1 MLCLLLALAACGHK
15 PLPHILLTVDS
26 LASAAPDS
34 AVALLKQPEVK
45 STLTSQDAAMYY
57 LLLTVKAADKA
68 YLLHT
73 TDSVILRVVDYYERK
88 QDKQHL
94 PEAYYYAGRVY
105 RDLGDAPQALDYF
118 ERAIQALPEEETS
131 ILKGKIYSQTGTLF
145 LYQDMYEEALKMFK
159 LSYDCD
165 IKLKNIQGQIFNLR
179 DIGTSFRSMNQMD
192 SAIYYF
198 QKASQ
203 VAEANGQT
211 GNMYMVQ
218 TQLTSLYLQLE
229 EYGLAQKAFEYGKQ
243 HRHKASR
250 SGVYSIAAKLYYH
263 TGKTDSAIYCFK
275 QLLDFGTIYSKQT
288 AHRYLAQIAIQN
300 KNVKEALAHINSYI
314 FCTDS
319 IQRITDT
326 ETLRKMHA
334 LYNYKLRENE
344 NIRLKAENER
354 KQTYINYTLAI
365 SGILLSLGFGYLQ
378 YNRRKKT
385 ELSLQLEKT
394 KRLKEEIQQKSEQFI
409 KENESK
415 IALLEKQLKES
426 DNTLKQQLEAQREK
440 MVYENKLAQAAL
452 DRQNQISK
460 IIEESDIKKDIMR
473 KLHDGDNNKNLLTE
487 KDWKNIEAKIEESF
501 PGFKIRLF
509 DLYSRLSEHEYK
521 ICLLLKL
528 EFKPI
533 EIASLTLH
541 SKESV
546 ASTRR
551 RLYEKVFKCKGSPSD
566 WDEII
571 RAI

>member
-1 MLCLLLALAACGHK
+1 
-15 PLPHILLTVDS
+15 
-26 LASAAPDS
+26 
-34 AVALLKQPEVK
+34 
-45 STLTSQDAAMYY
+45 
-57 LLLTVKAADKA
+57 
-68 YLLHT
+68 
-73 TDSVILRVVDYYERK
+73 
-88 QDKQHL
+88 
-94 PEAYYYAGRVY
+94 
-105 RDLGDAPQALDYF
+105 
-118 ERAIQALPEEETS
+118 
-131 ILKGKIYSQTGTLF
+131 
-145 LYQDMYEEALKMFK
+145 
-159 LSYDCD
+159 
-165 IKLKNIQGQIFNLR
+165 
-179 DIGTSFRSMNQMD
+179 
-192 SAIYYF
+192 
-198 QKASQ
+198 
-203 VAEANGQT
+203 
-211 GNMYMVQ
+211 
-218 TQLTSLYLQLE
+218 
-229 EYGLAQKAFEYGKQ
+229 
-243 HRHKASR
+243 
-250 SGVYSIAAKLYYH
+250 
-263 TGKTDSAIYCFK
+263 
-275 QLLDFGTIYSKQT
+275 
-288 AHRYLAQIAIQN
+288 
-300 KNVKEALAHINSYI
+300 
-314 FCTDS
+314 
-319 IQRITDT
+319 
-326 ETLRKMHA
+326 MHA

-354 KQTYINYTLAI
+354 KQTYIYYTLAI

-487 KDWKNIEAKIEESF
+487 KDWKDIEAKIEENF

-551 RLYEKVFKCKGSPSD
+551 RLYEKVFKCKGSPND